1 MDWILGYDPPADKFQ
16 VKMDKV
22 AAGTETYK
30 VLNEAY
36 AKNPKD
42 VPTVFKLARKW
53 SDRYGSDQAKTLY
66 KEVLALDPQNKA
78 GLYTPEGENYEVGYA
93 EYFLIFA
100 DIVRWANQHG
110 IEVVNEA
117 GLAELASG
125 RRVVRLSQRGAAWAF
140 VAAGAA
146 LAAGRAKA
154 AVGRARDL
162 LERLG
167 LGARAGAFP
176 FQLSGGE
183 RQRVA
188 VARALINGPDLLLC
202 DEPTGNLDR
211 DHAEEVATLI
221 LELAA
226 AQGATVLIAT
236 HDLAL
241 AARCGRR
248 LALNHGRTEE
258 VGA

>member
-1 MDWILGYDPPADKFQ
+1 MTAADLLVTALGKRYPAPGGEIAVLDGVSFA
-16 VKMDKV
+16 VPAGATV
-22 AAGTETYK
+22 AITGPSGSGKSTLLNLIGTLDAPNAG
-30 VLNEAY
+30 
-36 AKNPKD
+36 
-42 VPTVFKLARKW
+42 
-53 SDRYGSDQAKTLY
+53 S
-66 KEVLALDPQNKA
+66 
-78 GLYTPEGENYEVGYA
+78 
-93 EYFLIFA
+93 
-100 DIVRWANQHG
+100 
-110 IEVVNEA
+110 
-117 GLAELASG
+117 
-125 RRVVRLSQRGAAWAF
+125 VRLGDVEVTALSGDALAAFRARRLGF
-140 VAAGAA
+140 VFQDHHLLPQLTAEENVLIPA